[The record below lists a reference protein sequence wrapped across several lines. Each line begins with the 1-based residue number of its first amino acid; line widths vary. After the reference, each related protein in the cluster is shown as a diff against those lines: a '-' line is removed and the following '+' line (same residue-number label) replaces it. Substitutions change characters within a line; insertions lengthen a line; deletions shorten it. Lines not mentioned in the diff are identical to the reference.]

1 MTLYVRKQ
9 TYITIKKETIMNA
22 YLKHIA
28 ILTGVVLSF
37 LLSMTCCYNYSSSP
51 ELQLAEQLMDS
62 KPDSSLNILNNLPD
76 KQKLSEYNHAL
87 YCLLLTQAQ
96 DKNFIIHTSDSI
108 CKIAVKYFEKH
119 SDIHYTMLA
128 YYCMGRVYSDL
139 QDALQAQEYYLKAL
153 EIGKNSKEY
162 KLLIRISS
170 NLGTLYAYQD
180 IYDMALP
187 LYKQAL
193 HYTFLEQKQDSLNIS
208 YILRNIAR
216 TYTQTHQPDSAIS
229 YYQKAIAYSTP
240 SNVSSLFVDLGNLHF
255 NKGEYKD
262 AEKYLNKAVATVV
275 NKITI
280 DHINLSKGKL
290 YSELQMFDS
299 AKICLMKSTQ
309 SSYLYTK
316 AGSFQRLAKVAL
328 KENNLKDF
336 AKYTLEYEQLRDSI
350 TNRSHF
356 ENIRLTQSMF
366 NYQQINKEK
375 IKFEKEA
382 TDRLILVYQ
391 IVILFVIILAVGIYI
406 YKREQNKK
414 KRLLEQKEQQYKR
427 SQQYLEDNKKQ
438 IAQLEKILSTEKAQ
452 MTEVQRQLYEARKV
466 MLQMENRTIIE
477 KQGAIEV
484 LEQDFHS
491 ASLYLKIHR
500 EEEVQLNSTEWFEL
514 RQLIDAT
521 YSDFTNRLIKLYPK
535 ISQEEIRICY
545 LSKMDV
551 PVKKIATIVHIT
563 SSGVSQCRRRLYK
576 KFTNEPANAENFTKF
591 IADF

>member
-170 NLGTLYAYQD
+170 NLGTLYNYQG

-187 LYKQAL
+187 FYKQAL
-193 HYTFLEQKQDSLNIS
+193 HYTQLELQQDSLNIS

-216 TYTQTHQPDSAIS
+216 TYTQTNQSDSAIW
-229 YYQKAIAYSTP
+229 YYQKAIDYSTP
-240 SNVSSLFVDLGNLHF
+240 KNLSSLYVDLGNIHF
-255 NKGEYKD
+255 SNNEYEETK
-262 AEKYLNKAVATVV
+262 KYLNKALNVLV
-275 NKITI
+275 NKTGI
-280 DHINLSKGKL
+280 DYINLSKGKL
-290 YSELQMFDS
+290 YTALNSLDS
-299 AKICLMKSTQ
+299 AKFYLNLSLQ
-309 SSYLYTK
+309 SPYIHTK
-316 AGSFQRLAKVAL
+316 AGSLQRLANVAL
-328 KENNLKDF
+328 KENDFKSF
-336 AKYTLEYEQLRDSI
+336 AKYTLQYEELRDSI

-375 IKFEKEA
+375 IRFEKEA

>member
-28 ILTGVVLSF
+28 ILTGVVLLF
-37 LLSMTCCYNYSSSP
+37 LLSMTCCYNYSPSP
-51 ELQLAEQLMDS
+51 ELQLAEQLIDS

-76 KQKLSEYNHAL
+76 KQKFSEYNHAL

-216 TYTQTHQPDSAIS
+216 TYTQTHQPDSAIK
-229 YYQKAIAYSTP
+229 YYQKAIDYSTP
-240 SNVSSLFVDLGNLHF
+240 NNLSSLYVDLGNLHF
-255 NKGEYKD
+255 NNKEYEEAK
-262 AEKYLNKAVATVV
+262 KYLDKALDALV
-275 NKITI
+275 NKTGI
-280 DHINLSKGKL
+280 DYINLSKGKL
-290 YSELQMFDS
+290 YTAVNSLDS
-299 AKICLMKSTQ
+299 AKFYLERSSKSP
-309 SSYLYTK
+309 YLYTK

-328 KENNLKDF
+328 KENKLNDF
-336 AKYTLEYEQLRDSI
+336 AKYTIQYEELRDSI

-356 ENIRLTQSMF
+356 ENIRLTQGMF

-391 IVILFVIILAVGIYI
+391 IIILFVIILAVGIYI

-414 KRLLEQKEQQYKR
+414 KRQLEQKEQQYKR

-438 IAQLEKILSTEKAQ
+438 IAQLENILSTEKAQ

-551 PVKKIATIVHIT
+551 PVKKIATILHIT

>member
-1 MTLYVRKQ
+1 
-9 TYITIKKETIMNA
+9 MNA

-28 ILTGVVLSF
+28 ILTGVVLLF
-37 LLSMTCCYNYSSSP
+37 LLSMTCCYNYSPSP
-51 ELQLAEQLMDS
+51 ELQLAEQLIDS

-76 KQKLSEYNHAL
+76 KQKFSEYNHAL

-216 TYTQTHQPDSAIS
+216 TYTQTHQPDSAIK
-229 YYQKAIAYSTP
+229 YYQKAIDYSTP
-240 SNVSSLFVDLGNLHF
+240 NNLSSLYVDLGNLHF
-255 NKGEYKD
+255 NNKEYEEAK
-262 AEKYLNKAVATVV
+262 KYLDKALDALV
-275 NKITI
+275 NKTGI
-280 DHINLSKGKL
+280 DYINLSKGKL
-290 YSELQMFDS
+290 YTAVNSLDS
-299 AKICLMKSTQ
+299 AKFYLERSSKSP
-309 SSYLYTK
+309 YLYTK

-328 KENNLKDF
+328 KENKLNDF
-336 AKYTLEYEQLRDSI
+336 AKYTIQYEELRDSI

-356 ENIRLTQSMF
+356 ENIRLTQGMF

-391 IVILFVIILAVGIYI
+391 IIILFVIILAVGIYI

-414 KRLLEQKEQQYKR
+414 KRQLEQKEQQYKR

-438 IAQLEKILSTEKAQ
+438 ITQLENILSTEKAQ

>member
-28 ILTGVVLSF
+28 ILTGVVLLF
-37 LLSMTCCYNYSSSP
+37 LLSMTCCYNYSPSP
-51 ELQLAEQLMDS
+51 ELQLAEQLIDS

-76 KQKLSEYNHAL
+76 KQKLSKYNHAL

-170 NLGTLYAYQD
+170 NLGTLYNYQG

-187 LYKQAL
+187 FYKQAL
-193 HYTFLEQKQDSLNIS
+193 HYTQLELQQDSLNIS

-216 TYTQTHQPDSAIS
+216 TYTQTNQSDSAIW
-229 YYQKAIAYSTP
+229 YYQRAIDYSTP
-240 SNVSSLFVDLGNLHF
+240 KNLSSLYVDLGNIHF
-255 NKGEYKD
+255 SNNEYEETK
-262 AEKYLNKAVATVV
+262 KYLNKALNVLV
-275 NKITI
+275 NKTSI
-280 DHINLSKGKL
+280 DYINLSKGKL
-290 YSELQMFDS
+290 YTALNSLDS
-299 AKICLMKSTQ
+299 AKFYLNLSLQ
-309 SSYLYTK
+309 SPYIHTK
-316 AGSFQRLAKVAL
+316 AGSLQRLANVAL
-328 KENNLKDF
+328 KENDFKNF
-336 AKYTLEYEQLRDSI
+336 AKYTLQYEELRDSI

-391 IVILFVIILAVGIYI
+391 IIILFVIILTVGIYI

-414 KRLLEQKEQQYKR
+414 KRQLEQKEQQYKR

-438 IAQLEKILSTEKAQ
+438 IAQLENILSTEKAQ

>member
-1 MTLYVRKQ
+1 
-9 TYITIKKETIMNA
+9 MNA

-28 ILTGVVLSF
+28 ILTGVVLLF
-37 LLSMTCCYNYSSSP
+37 LLSMTCCYNYSPSP
-51 ELQLAEQLMDS
+51 ELQLAEQLIDS

-76 KQKLSEYNHAL
+76 KQKFSEYNHAL

-216 TYTQTHQPDSAIS
+216 TYTQTHQPDSAIK
-229 YYQKAIAYSTP
+229 YYQKAIDYSTP
-240 SNVSSLFVDLGNLHF
+240 NNLSSLYVDLGNLHF
-255 NKGEYKD
+255 NNKEYEEAK
-262 AEKYLNKAVATVV
+262 KYLDKALDALV
-275 NKITI
+275 NKTGI
-280 DHINLSKGKL
+280 DYINLSKGKL
-290 YSELQMFDS
+290 YTAVNSLDS
-299 AKICLMKSTQ
+299 AKFYLERSSKSP
-309 SSYLYTK
+309 YLYTK

-328 KENNLKDF
+328 KENKLNDF
-336 AKYTLEYEQLRDSI
+336 AKYTIQYEELRDSI

-356 ENIRLTQSMF
+356 ENIRLTQGMF

-391 IVILFVIILAVGIYI
+391 IIILFVIILAVGIYI

-414 KRLLEQKEQQYKR
+414 KRQLEQKEQQYKR

-438 IAQLEKILSTEKAQ
+438 IAQLENILSTEKAQ

>member
-1 MTLYVRKQ
+1 
-9 TYITIKKETIMNA
+9 MNA

-170 NLGTLYAYQD
+170 NLGTLYNYQG

-187 LYKQAL
+187 FYKQAL
-193 HYTFLEQKQDSLNIS
+193 HYTQLELQQDSLNIS

-216 TYTQTHQPDSAIS
+216 TYTQTNQSDSAIW
-229 YYQKAIAYSTP
+229 YYQKAIDYSTP
-240 SNVSSLFVDLGNLHF
+240 KNLSSLYVDLGNIHF
-255 NKGEYKD
+255 SNNEYEETK
-262 AEKYLNKAVATVV
+262 KYLNKALNVLV
-275 NKITI
+275 NKTGI
-280 DHINLSKGKL
+280 DYINLSKGKL
-290 YSELQMFDS
+290 YTALNSLDS
-299 AKICLMKSTQ
+299 AKFYLNLSLQ
-309 SSYLYTK
+309 SPYIHTK
-316 AGSFQRLAKVAL
+316 AGSLQRLANVAL
-328 KENNLKDF
+328 KENDFKSF
-336 AKYTLEYEQLRDSI
+336 AKYTLQYEELRDSI

-375 IKFEKEA
+375 IRFEKEA

>member
-28 ILTGVVLSF
+28 ILTGVVLLF
-37 LLSMTCCYNYSSSP
+37 LLSMTCCYNYSPSP
-51 ELQLAEQLMDS
+51 ELQLAEQLIDS

-76 KQKLSEYNHAL
+76 KQKFSEYNHAL

-216 TYTQTHQPDSAIS
+216 TYTQTHQPDSAIK
-229 YYQKAIAYSTP
+229 YYQKAIDYSTP
-240 SNVSSLFVDLGNLHF
+240 NNLSSLYVDLGNLHF
-255 NKGEYKD
+255 NNKEYEEAK
-262 AEKYLNKAVATVV
+262 KYLDKALDALV
-275 NKITI
+275 NKTGI
-280 DHINLSKGKL
+280 DYINLSKGKL
-290 YSELQMFDS
+290 YTAVNSLDS
-299 AKICLMKSTQ
+299 AKFYLERSSKSP
-309 SSYLYTK
+309 YLYTK

-328 KENNLKDF
+328 KENKLNDF
-336 AKYTLEYEQLRDSI
+336 AKYTIQYEELRDSI

-356 ENIRLTQSMF
+356 ENIRLTQGMF

-391 IVILFVIILAVGIYI
+391 IIILFVIILAVGIYI

-414 KRLLEQKEQQYKR
+414 KRQLEQKEQQYKR

-438 IAQLEKILSTEKAQ
+438 ITQLENILSTEKAQ